1 MARLIWRTLCWRTME
16 HVDPD
21 TGEVTPVQNNLPG
34 IDHVVDYRDKWALRR
49 PGGTYIT
56 MQIKKV
62 VSNSGEELILTN
74 IEQELLEYNL
84 SHPDHHIEY
93 NDTGEPDAPQNQ
105 TD

>member
-1 MARLIWRTLCWRTME
+1 
-16 HVDPD
+16 
-21 TGEVTPVQNNLPG
+21 
-34 IDHVVDYRDKWALRR
+34 
-49 PGGTYIT
+49 

-93 NDTGEPDAPQNQ
+93 DDTGEPDAPQNQ